1 MRTCLVPLRWCG
13 VVLALWACG
22 GPAWAADA
30 AVTNATLAEMRIWF
44 AAMAAASV
52 LLLAV
57 FWSRGQLL
65 FGLLGAVVLLGSA
78 ARLWLT
84 QPLWFPRL
92 EISADPPENLIM
104 LVVLAAQAVLTFFVL
119 MRPVGRAAIRGLFAQ
134 AGGVRLAL
142 LVVLI
147 AAFSVSATPY
157 INYGYYTAFGLQIGV
172 GGVLSLVQIATLIAV
187 FTVSGLDQAPR
198 LPVSGLALFA
208 TLASAVLAW
217 TAFDRVPHVEDELC
231 YLFQARIFA
240 GGALWSPAPP
250 EAAQPALEYFL
261 LDIRDDR
268 WLSVFAPGWSA
279 ILSIGVLIG
288 APWLINPLL
297 TGASVWLTHDILR
310 RTVSQERA
318 DLVALLMATSPWVLA
333 VGASLMAHSATVF
346 MILVGLW
353 CLLRAGPGSTLRN
366 VALTFVAG
374 LALGWVFV
382 IRPLDGVIV
391 GGLAG
396 LWLLRRLPA
405 GVGQV
410 ATYMVGGVLSGSVF
424 LLFNYAFTEQ
434 FLLTPQADYFVR
446 IWGETGNAFGF
457 GPTVGPPAKDFGALD
472 MWPGH
477 SPLEGLVNMLHGFAS
492 LNLELLGWVF
502 GSLIPIWVALLWRNS
517 LTKFDWV
524 MLLVF
529 VIIIGALFFY
539 WFIGGFYIGPRYWY
553 TAALPAL
560 VLAAAGIEEVRR
572 RLPERYRGRLGNIT
586 LLLCA
591 VSVVSFT
598 TWRGVSKY
606 QDYGNYSGD
615 IRRMAQAEEVGN
627 ALVFV
632 SSQHNIGSALYL
644 NDPFLP
650 PDKPIFLRDV
660 GADQNAAVI
669 AAFPGR
675 EVIYLGDAD

>member
-1 MRTCLVPLRWCG
+1 MRACLVPLRWCG
-13 VVLALWACG
+13 VAFALWACA
-22 GPAWAADA
+22 GPVWAEEPT
-30 AVTNATLAEMRIWF
+30 VTNATLTEMRIWF
-44 AAMAAASV
+44 AAMTAAAV

-57 FWSRGQLL
+57 FWSRRQLL
-65 FGLLGAVVLLGSA
+65 FGLLGGAVLLGSA

-92 EISADPPENLIM
+92 EISTDPPENLIM
-104 LVVLAAQAVLTFFVL
+104 LAILAAQAGLTFFVL
-119 MRPVGRAAIRGLFAQ
+119 MRPAGRAAIRCLFAQ
-134 AGGVRLAL
+134 AGGLRLAL

-147 AAFSVSATPY
+147 AAFSISATPY

-172 GGVLSLVQIATLIAV
+172 GGVLSLVQIATLVAV
-187 FTVSGLDQAPR
+187 FTVSGPDHAPR
-198 LPVSGLALFA
+198 LPVSGLAIFA
-208 TLASAVLAW
+208 TLVSATLAW

-240 GGALWSPAPP
+240 SGALWSPAPP
-250 EAAQPALEYFL
+250 EAAQPALDYFL

-279 ILSIGVLIG
+279 VLSLGVLIG
-288 APWLINPLL
+288 APWLVNPLL

-310 RTVSQERA
+310 RTVSRERA

-346 MILVGLW
+346 MVLVGLW
-353 CLLRAGPGSTLRN
+353 CLLRAGSGSTLRDI
-366 VALTFVAG
+366 ALAFVAG

-396 LWLLRRLPA
+396 LWLLRRLPT
-405 GVGQV
+405 GGGQV
-410 ATYMVGGVLSGSVF
+410 ATYTAGGVLSGSAF

-446 IWGETGNAFGF
+446 IWGDTGNAFGF
-457 GPTVGPPAKDFGALD
+457 GPTVGPPEKNFGALD

-477 SPLEGLVNMLHGFAS
+477 SPLEGLVNMLHGFAA
-492 LNLELLGWVF
+492 LNMELLGWVF
-502 GSLIPIWVALLWRNS
+502 GSLIPVWVALLWRNS
-517 LTKFDWV
+517 LTKFDWA
-524 MLLVF
+524 MLLAF
-529 VIIIGALFFY
+529 LTIIGALFFY

-560 VLAAAGIEEVRR
+560 VLAAAGIEEINR
-572 RLPERYRGRLGNIT
+572 RLPEKHRGRLGNVV

-598 TWRGVSKY
+598 SWRGVSKY
-606 QDYGNYSGD
+606 QNYGNYSGD
-615 IRRMAQAEEVGN
+615 IRRMAQAGDIGN

-632 SSQHNIGSALYL
+632 SAHHNIGSALYL

-650 PDKPIFLRDV
+650 LDKPIFLRDL
-660 GADQNAAVI
+660 GAEQNAAVI
-669 AAFPGR
+669 EAFPGR
-675 EVIYLGDAD
+675 EVIYLGDAN